1 MVHLEFL
8 QPKLLPLGVSSPW
21 RTICSAVPV
30 RTEHL
35 MRRLCFHSLCSS
47 AVTPELKCIF
57 WVAYVK
63 VVSLLASL
71 AIACKFSFVFY
82 VLVEKENCLDS

>member
-1 MVHLEFL
+1 
-8 QPKLLPLGVSSPW
+8 
-21 RTICSAVPV
+21 
-30 RTEHL
+30 

-71 AIACKFSFVFY
+71 AIACKFSSCREGKLSGFINKRVGY
-82 VLVEKENCLDS
+82 ISSRNDIHTLDTV